1 MNGRLVLIPTLAL
14 LLTGVAAQAASR
26 DDAVPKDLRRLE
38 SDVANLDD
46 DVQALEPNDA
56 KADAFRQRASDIRED
71 VIYLKV
77 KMRRH
82 ERAGEEGTGVSLDEV
97 DEVRRE
103 IRDLR
108 EDMSAAF
115 SSDTVGEVRV
125 PAGTELLVRLE
136 DPLSSRTARTEDR
149 FDATVLEP
157 VRVGR
162 SKAVEAGTRVRGVVR
177 AAEPAERPSRAGRL
191 DLEFDRIYLE
201 TARLDMK
208 AHGASMETAE
218 HTTAHKAGIGAIVGG
233 LFGSL
238 VGGKQGLIVG
248 ALVGGTGAVV
258 ATKGDDVELPAGSLL
273 TLRLDEDLVIPP
285 ARR

>member
-1 MNGRLVLIPTLAL
+1 MNRALIFIPAVAILLA
-14 LLTGVAAQAASR
+14 GGAARAASR
-26 DDAVPKDLRRLE
+26 DDAIPKDLRRLE
-38 SDVANLDD
+38 ADVANLDD
-46 DVQALEPNDA
+46 DIQALEPDDP
-56 KADAFRQRASDIRED
+56 KADAFRQRAGDIRED

-82 ERAGEEGTGVSLDEV
+82 QRSGEEGTGVSLDEV
-97 DEVRRE
+97 DDVRRE

-108 EDMSAAF
+108 EDMAAAF
-115 SSDTVGEVRV
+115 SSDTDREVRV

-162 SKAVEAGTRVRGVVR
+162 AAAVEAGTRVRGVVR

-201 TARLDMK
+201 TARLDMR
-208 AHGASMETAE
+208 AHLASMETAE

-238 VGGKQGLIVG
+238 VGGKRGLVVG

>member
-1 MNGRLVLIPTLAL
+1 MKRALILIPTVAVL
-14 LLTGVAAQAASR
+14 LSGAAARAASR
-26 DDAVPKDLRRLE
+26 DEAVPKDLRRLE
-38 SDVANLDD
+38 ADVANLDD
-46 DVQALEPNDA
+46 DVQALEPDDP

-82 ERAGEEGTGVSLDEV
+82 QSSGEEGTGVSLDEV
-97 DEVRRE
+97 DDVRRE

-108 EDMSAAF
+108 DDMAAAF
-115 SSDTVGEVRV
+115 SSDAVGELRV

-136 DPLSSRTARTEDR
+136 DPLSSRTARPEDR

-157 VRVGR
+157 VRLGR
-162 SKAVEAGTRVRGVVR
+162 TKAVEAGTRVRGVVR

-201 TARLDMK
+201 TARLDMR
-208 AHGASMETAE
+208 AHLASMETAE
-218 HTTAHKAGIGAIVGG
+218 HTTAHKAGIGAIIGG
-233 LFGSL
+233 LFGGL
-238 VGGKQGLIVG
+238 LDGKRGLIVG